1 MIIYRH
7 TYVFLFL
14 DSMPFPLNCSFWNC
28 WYRIFKV
35 ISGRMQ
41 LNKISF
47 YTLVFKFYQKFFLV
61 KSKKNWNFAKLQKF
75 PYLFDIEILDAFSSY
90 WYHNYSSSM
99 YRYSITSTVSKI
111 HSRGLSWPLSKD
123 SLYTVKVTDQSSGVR
138 LKKSLQVLTGGG
150 SQQVNLKIEEGNVPL
165 QTAFGWVTIQE

>member
-28 WYRIFKV
+28 WYRTFKV

-47 YTLVFKFYQKFFLV
+47 YTLVLKFY
-61 KSKKNWNFAKLQKF
+61 KKNLKLKATKNLTFAKLQKF
-75 PYLFDIEILDAFSSY
+75 PYLFDIENFDAFSSY
-90 WYHNYSSSM
+90 
-99 YRYSITSTVSKI
+99 
-111 HSRGLSWPLSKD
+111 
-123 SLYTVKVTDQSSGVR
+123 
-138 LKKSLQVLTGGG
+138 
-150 SQQVNLKIEEGNVPL
+150 
-165 QTAFGWVTIQE
+165 